1 MYIEL
6 DSQNLLSQREL
17 GNKKG
22 LYCQLQIGR
31 EVIEFALVVDE
42 IIHCWDFGDVFIT
55 RAKESVSKVLERENY
70 PEPFLIILHV
80 SLR

>member
-1 MYIEL
+1 M
-6 DSQNLLSQREL
+6 
-17 GNKKG
+17 
-22 LYCQLQIGR
+22 
-31 EVIEFALVVDE
+31 IEFALVVDE